1 MRGREIRG
9 GSSWKPQPGIDGR
22 DAQRHTP
29 VRGARKPA
37 LRRENESVVERSGG
51 LLRWSVRE
59 VDEEH
64 DRFQRSEWPDP
75 RMSGVVD
82 RPRVLVRLCNHW
94 RRGTGSPRR
103 LRSAHRRPRSSR
115 SRRDQP
121 PGSSGDQSRNNGG
134 CKRRATT
141 ASVDQRSLLAT
152 EDRAVRTSC
161 DECPSHPCD
170 LRVLWIL
177 PARRPFFRSSWPRRR
192 VHSGAF
198 TGARRGLGQ
207 CCACK

>member
-9 GSSWKPQPGIDGR
+9 GSSWEPQPGIDGR

-37 LRRENESVVERSGG
+37 LRRENESVEECSGG

-82 RPRVLVRLCNHW
+82 LARVLVRLGNNW
-94 RRGTGSPRR
+94 RRG
-103 LRSAHRRPRSSR
+103 LSS
-115 SRRDQP
+115 
-121 PGSSGDQSRNNGG
+121 
-134 CKRRATT
+134 
-141 ASVDQRSLLAT
+141 
-152 EDRAVRTSC
+152 
-161 DECPSHPCD
+161 
-170 LRVLWIL
+170 
-177 PARRPFFRSSWPRRR
+177 
-192 VHSGAF
+192 
-198 TGARRGLGQ
+198 
-207 CCACK
+207 